1 MWILLGL
8 EIVFFA
14 GILVNIEKYKKE
26 EWNKLLLDNIFK
38 FANIAGALNTLSKG
52 AIDNLPNLEEINKY
66 LK

>member
-1 MWILLGL
+1 MD
-8 EIVFFA
+8 
-14 GILVNIEKYKKE
+14 YHKKE